1 MCLMQGS
8 LYMQISNAMKR
19 FIIKIALFFALIVMA
34 DFLCGFALR
43 YFAQHAKG
51 GFSQRDAYICD
62 KLETDFLLMG
72 SSRCVRHY
80 NSQIIT
86 DSLGLTCY
94 NSGQMG
100 NGIILNYGRLRM
112 IDERKKPKVVIYDIT
127 PDFDIFVGD
136 DNHRYLTWLKQHY
149 ERNGIADI
157 FEIIDPTE
165 KYKMISQLYRYN
177 SRIIELMS
185 DYLHPISDTRADGF
199 SPLKG
204 ELDRTKIKTGSKR
217 VKKLDVDKVKLDYIN
232 KLIEELDGV
241 KLYFVVSPRWYGMD
255 SVQIQPIIDI
265 CQKRNIPFIDF
276 ANNPKYVH
284 QDIYFKDGNHMNERG
299 ANEFTRDLI
308 GCLKN
313 EMIQ

>member
-112 IDERKKPKVVIYDIT
+112 IDERKKPKVVIYDIA

-185 DYLHPISDTRADGF
+185 DYLHPISDTRANGF

-204 ELDRTKIKTGSKR
+204 ELDRTKIKTSSKR

-232 KLIEELDGV
+232 KLIDELDGV

-313 EMIQ
+313 EMLQ